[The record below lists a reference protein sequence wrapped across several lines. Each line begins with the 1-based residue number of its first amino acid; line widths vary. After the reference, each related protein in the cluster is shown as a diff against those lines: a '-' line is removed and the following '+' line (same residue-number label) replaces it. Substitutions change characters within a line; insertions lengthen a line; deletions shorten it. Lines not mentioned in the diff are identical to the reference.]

1 MIEACPGFGDGGGVG
16 EHADGALGLG
26 EVSVGH
32 THGRLVV
39 DSHFES
45 RRAPVHELNPT
56 SS

>member
-45 RRAPVHELNPT
+45 RRTPVHELNPT